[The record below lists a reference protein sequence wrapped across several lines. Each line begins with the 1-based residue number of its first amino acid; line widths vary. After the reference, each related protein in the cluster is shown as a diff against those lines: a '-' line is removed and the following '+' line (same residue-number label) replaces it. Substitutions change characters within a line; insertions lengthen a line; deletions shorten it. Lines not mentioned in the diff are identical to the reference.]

1 MILIRLNAS
10 RPDDLRPAFQL
21 TLDECV
27 KLLRWQTSN
36 IPILIAPFTVA
47 ADAIS
52 RNRRSDENNELRN
65 TIGWPTWGCAKP
77 PGKLGGLANSFHFLS
92 APNEMLEWIGWFR
105 QNRCWL
111 AMRAPSA
118 NAWNFVQITVGCTS
132 VR

>member
-52 RNRRSDENNELRN
+52 RNRRSDENNELR
-65 TIGWPTWGCAKP
+65 KQ
-77 PGKLGGLANSFHFLS
+77 LGGRL
-92 APNEMLEWIGWFR
+92 GGV
-105 QNRCWL
+105 QNRQANWEVSPTVSIFCL
-111 AMRAPSA
+111 HQMRCS
-118 NAWNFVQITVGCTS
+118 NGSRSEV
-132 VR
+132 